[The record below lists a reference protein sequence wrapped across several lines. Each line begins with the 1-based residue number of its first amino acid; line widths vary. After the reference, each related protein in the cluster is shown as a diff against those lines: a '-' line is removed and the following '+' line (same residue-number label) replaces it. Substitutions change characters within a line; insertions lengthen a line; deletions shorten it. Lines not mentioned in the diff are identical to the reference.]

1 MCNSPPPI
9 LLCGGGDGSR
19 CCNGCGCNGQGGHL
33 SAYGGHDISL
43 DTFPYAGT
51 TTTLD
56 SLVMG
61 VPVITL
67 RAPPGADLHAHNV
80 GASLLSCVGL
90 SDLVADTADEYVA
103 VANRLAADR
112 SRLCASRLSLRQD
125 VLASPL
131 ADTKTYRHK
140 AEAMFQVSCAK
151 PAALCAPA
159 FPSCQHFHLSSSSP
173 SLPLHPSLSSERA
186 SERARERESRGYG
199 RGFRDEAPLA
209 ASAGTGTN
217 ESHCYMQI

>member
-1 MCNSPPPI
+1 MGMCNSPPPI
-9 LLCGGGDGSR
+9 LSWGGGHGSL
-19 CCNGCGCNGQGGHL
+19 CCNGNGCNGQGGHL

-56 SLVMG
+56 SLIMG

-67 RAPPGADLHAHNV
+67 RAPRGADIHAHNV

-131 ADTKTYRHK
+131 ADTKTYRHR
-140 AEAMFQVSCAK
+140 AEAMFQVSCAN
-151 PAALCAPA
+151 PASLCALT
-159 FPSCQHFHLSSSSP
+159 FPSCQHFLPSSSSL
-173 SLPLHPSLSSERA
+173 SLSPSLSAPPPPAPLLA
-186 SERARERESRGYG
+186 SERKRESRV
-199 RGFRDEAPLA
+199 RARV
-209 ASAGTGTN
+209 SR
-217 ESHCYMQI
+217 